1 MLKEYKMVAAGA
13 SLANMV
19 LVNVLEISLKHVL
32 LKNMT
37 SIPKPYHLSS
47 AYKLIHLIGQDP
59 DKDAQLN

>member
-1 MLKEYKMVAAGA
+1 MEMLKEYKMAAAGA

-37 SIPKPYHLSS
+37 SIPKLYHLSS
-47 AYKLIHLIGQDP
+47 A
-59 DKDAQLN
+59 